1 MSTSMDA
8 SFPFLN
14 LTRELRDSV
23 YQSLLL
29 SSRVPPESP
38 EHSGPRK
45 YPSNEDQDLFEYHNH
60 YPADGLKSTDASLLL
75 TCRQISK
82 EVKEAVIRLSNS
94 NCSLYKLDLMLLDE
108 RELYINWLAYPHS
121 TPRISRLDVD
131 FRLLGDVKG
140 KKTTLKGGFDGPPVL
155 IWGLF
160 TLIERFLLRGPDF
173 LAPRQQ
179 GRDSW
184 IEELS
189 VNVLTPPSPPLGG
202 YADGKNYKRDRK
214 GHISPTDMVQFL
226 ISYMEI
232 LLRRSKHTAPY
243 ARLVFERIK
252 RMTFSL
258 DGVERKRWDL
268 ATLEPE
274 STG

>member
-1 MSTSMDA
+1 MDA